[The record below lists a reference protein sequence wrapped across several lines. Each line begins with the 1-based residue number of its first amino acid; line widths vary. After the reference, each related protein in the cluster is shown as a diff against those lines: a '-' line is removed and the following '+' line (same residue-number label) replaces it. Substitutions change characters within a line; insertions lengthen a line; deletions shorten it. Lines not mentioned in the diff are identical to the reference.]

1 MPEWASE
8 DGRPPRSPRSRS
20 NIRPQALRLAEGTEG
35 DQDRPAEQELHRGR
49 SEQVDAVPQPPH
61 ENGAPSRR
69 RGGQQRQS
77 DAFGVVAPELAA
89 ATTTTPPRAWPAL
102 PRSRSDP
109 RSANQ
114 SQPAAVRT
122 SSWPLASTEATAASA
137 RLAGRYIAPKAS
149 VALASDST
157 STTASGGRP
166 ALGSSVGLP
175 APPISARA
183 PASKRGAGSGNE
195 TWMRTKQSPPH
206 DGDQGRDNCRSNV
219 HPVRHSARWLRSAG
233 RRSIA
238 RRQPGRHSASI
249 PRAPGQLAR
258 QFSPQTLTPASPAAQ
273 RRAVASL
280 ASDGWRRLATS
291 PRAGG
296 VGR

>member
-195 TWMRTKQSPPH
+195 TWMRTKQSPHTMATRAATTADRMSIRFAILP
-206 DGDQGRDNCRSNV
+206 DGCEALD
-219 HPVRHSARWLRSAG
+219 AG
-233 RRSIA
+233 RSLDGNLGVTPR
-238 RRQPGRHSASI
+238 PFHGR
-249 PRAPGQLAR
+249 
-258 QFSPQTLTPASPAAQ
+258 
-273 RRAVASL
+273 L
-280 ASDGWRRLATS
+280 ASWRANSHHRLSPPPHRRLSVAQ
-291 PRAGG
+291 
-296 VGR
+296 